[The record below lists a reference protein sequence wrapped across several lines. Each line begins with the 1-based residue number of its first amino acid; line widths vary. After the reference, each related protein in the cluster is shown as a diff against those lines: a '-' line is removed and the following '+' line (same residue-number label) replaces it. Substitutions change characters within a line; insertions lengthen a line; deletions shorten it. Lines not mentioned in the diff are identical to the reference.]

1 MPRNPCPS
9 ACVVAHPSG
18 ASAGWEHWGTSAA
31 PTARALRTICTAGGS
46 GGQLWGPVCPCP
58 APAGTP
64 PGLPLGS
71 AHPDLPARER
81 RPAGHFCLPRG
92 VGLALCQRLL
102 EEDGRI
108 HLCIAC
114 RNEQKSEA
122 TRDLILATHPAAQ
135 VSTVEVDLG
144 NLASVLRAARELRC
158 RFQRLDFVYLNAG
171 IMPNPHVNFK
181 ALWHGLLTGKVLHML
196 TTAEG
201 IMTQTDRLNGDGLQ
215 EVFATNLFGHFM
227 LVRQLQSLLCG
238 NEKPSRLIWT
248 SSSNARESAFSL
260 SDYQHAKGQESYS
273 SSKYATDLTSVV
285 LNRKFNDQGLY
296 SSVVCPGL
304 VMSNMTYRIL
314 PVFLWKLLMPI
325 MWLIRFFAK
334 TYTLTPYNGAEAHVW
349 LFKQKPEY
357 LDSLVKYHSCTSGL
371 GRCYVEPRKMD
382 VDEDTAEKFYQKL
395 LELEEQTLEKY
406 HDLLD

>member
-1 MPRNPCPS
+1 MER
-9 ACVVAHPSG
+9 VVLVTG
-18 ASAGWEHWGTSAA
+18 ASG
-31 PTARALRTICTAGGS
+31 
-46 GGQLWGPVCPCP
+46 
-58 APAGTP
+58 
-64 PGLPLGS
+64 
-71 AHPDLPARER
+71 
-81 RPAGHFCLPRG
+81 G
-92 VGLALCQRLL
+92 VGLALCRRLL
-102 EEDGRI
+102 GEDGRI
-108 HLCIAC
+108 HLCLAC
-114 RNEQKSEA
+114 RNAQKAEA
-122 TRDLILATHPAAQ
+122 TRDLVLQEYPAAQ

-144 NLASVLRAARELRC
+144 NLASVLRAAQELRC

-181 ALWHGLLTGKVLHML
+181 ALWKGLLTGKVLHML

-215 EVFATNLFGHFM
+215 EI
-227 LVRQLQSLLCG
+227 RQLESLLCG

-285 LNRKFNDQGLY
+285 LNRKFNKQGLY

-304 VMSNMTYRIL
+304 VMSNMTFRIL
-314 PVFLWKLLMPI
+314 PVFMWVLLMPI
-325 MWLIRFFAK
+325 MFLIRFFAK

-357 LDSLVKYHSCTSGL
+357 LDPLVKYHSCTSGL
-371 GRCYVEPRKMD
+371 GKNFVEPRKID
-382 VDEDTAEKFYQKL
+382 VDEETAEKFYQKL

-406 HDLLD
+406 GDLLD

>member
-1 MPRNPCPS
+1 R
-9 ACVVAHPSG
+9 VVSD
-18 ASAGWEHWGTSAA
+18 TV
-31 PTARALRTICTAGGS
+31 
-46 GGQLWGPVCPCP
+46 PVC
-58 APAGTP
+58 
-64 PGLPLGS
+64 S
-71 AHPDLPARER
+71 
-81 RPAGHFCLPRG
+81 G
-92 VGLALCQRLL
+92 VGLALCRRLL

-114 RNEQKSEA
+114 RNAQKNEA
-122 TRDLILATHPAAQ
+122 TRDLILASHPAAQ

-144 NLASVLRAARELRC
+144 NLASVLRVARELRC
-158 RFQRLDFVYLNAG
+158 RYWGSVLHPWTPLFTICPSPLCSSSHRFQRLDFVYLNAG

-215 EVFATNLFGHFM
+215 EVFTTNLFGHFM
-227 LVRQLQSLLCG
+227 LVRQLESLLCS
-238 NEKPSRLIWT
+238 NEKPVQLIWT

-260 SDYQHAKGQESYS
+260 SDFQHAKGQESYS

-285 LNRKFNDQGLY
+285 LNRKLNKQGLY

-325 MWLIRFFAK
+325 MWLIRFFAR

-349 LFKQKPEY
+349 LFKQKPES
-357 LDSLVKYHSCTSGL
+357 LDPLIKYHSCTSGL
-371 GRCYVEPRKMD
+371 GKSYVEPRKMD
-382 VDEDTAEKFYQKL
+382 VDEEIAEKFYQKL
-395 LELEEQTLEKY
+395 LELEKQTLERY
-406 HDLLD
+406 SDLLD

>member
-1 MPRNPCPS
+1 
-9 ACVVAHPSG
+9 
-18 ASAGWEHWGTSAA
+18 
-31 PTARALRTICTAGGS
+31 
-46 GGQLWGPVCPCP
+46 
-58 APAGTP
+58 
-64 PGLPLGS
+64 
-71 AHPDLPARER
+71 
-81 RPAGHFCLPRG
+81 
-92 VGLALCQRLL
+92 
-102 EEDGRI
+102 
-108 HLCIAC
+108 
-114 RNEQKSEA
+114 
-122 TRDLILATHPAAQ
+122 
-135 VSTVEVDLG
+135 TVEVDLG
-144 NLASVLRAARELRC
+144 NLASVLRVTRELRC

-215 EVFATNLFGHFM
+215 EVFATNLFGHFI
-227 LVRQLQSLLCG
+227 LVRQLESLLCG

-285 LNRKFNDQGLY
+285 LNRKFNKQGLY

-304 VMSNMTYRIL
+304 VMSNMTYSIL

-357 LDSLVKYHSCTSGL
+357 LDALVKYHSCTSGL
-371 GRCYVEPRKMD
+371 GKNYVEPRKID
-382 VDEDTAEKFYQKL
+382 VDEETAEKLYQKL
-395 LELEEQTLEKY
+395 LELEKQALERY
-406 HDLLD
+406 SDLLD

>member
-1 MPRNPCPS
+1 
-9 ACVVAHPSG
+9 
-18 ASAGWEHWGTSAA
+18 W
-31 PTARALRTICTAGGS
+31 
-46 GGQLWGPVCPCP
+46 
-58 APAGTP
+58 
-64 PGLPLGS
+64 PGLSLTLS
-71 AHPDLPARER
+71 R
-81 RPAGHFCLPRG
+81 CSG
-92 VGLALCQRLL
+92 VGLALCRRLL
-102 EEDGRI
+102 EEDGRL

-114 RNEQKSEA
+114 RNEQTCEN
-122 TRDLILATHPAAQ
+122 TRERILAYHPSAQ
-135 VSTVEVDLG
+135 VSTVELDLG
-144 NLASVLRAARELRC
+144 NLASILRAARELRC
-158 RFQRLDFVYLNAG
+158 RFNRLDFVFLNAG

-181 ALWHGLLTGKVLHML
+181 ALWRGLLTGKVLHML

-227 LVRQLQSLLCG
+227 LVRQLQALLCG

-285 LNRKFNDQGLY
+285 LNRKYNDQGLY

-314 PVFLWKLLMPI
+314 PIFLWKLLMPL

-334 TYTLTPYNGAEAHVW
+334 TYTLTPYNGVEAHVW

-357 LDSLVKYHSCTSGL
+357 LDCLVKYHSCTTGL
-371 GRCYVEPRKMD
+371 GRCYVEARKMD
-382 VDEDTAEKFYQKL
+382 VDEDVAEKFFQKL
-395 LELEEQTLEKY
+395 LELEEETLEKY
-406 HDLLD
+406 SDLLD

>member
-1 MPRNPCPS
+1 MER
-9 ACVVAHPSG
+9 VVLVTG
-18 ASAGWEHWGTSAA
+18 ASG
-31 PTARALRTICTAGGS
+31 
-46 GGQLWGPVCPCP
+46 
-58 APAGTP
+58 
-64 PGLPLGS
+64 
-71 AHPDLPARER
+71 
-81 RPAGHFCLPRG
+81 G
-92 VGLALCQRLL
+92 VGLALCRRLL

-108 HLCIAC
+108 HLCVAC
-114 RNEQKSEA
+114 RNALKAEA
-122 TRDLILATHPAAQ
+122 TRD

-144 NLASVLRAARELRC
+144 SLASVLRAAKELRC

-181 ALWHGLLTGKVLHML
+181 ALWKGLLTGKLLHML

-201 IMTQTDRLNGDGLQ
+201 VMTQTDRLNGDGLQ
-215 EVFATNLFGHFM
+215 EVFATNLFGHFI
-227 LVRQLQSLLCG
+227 LIRQLESLLCG

-285 LNRKFNDQGLY
+285 LNRKLNKQGLY

-314 PVFLWKLLMPI
+314 PVFLWTLLMPI

-334 TYTLTPYNGAEAHVW
+334 TYTLTPFNGAEAHVW

-357 LDSLVKYHSCTSGL
+357 LDALAKYHSCTSGL
-371 GRCYVEPRKMD
+371 GKNYCGAQKGERGRLLKGISLGAAVPRGSTSLSRRPLTRDGWLILHYLKARPRQSCFCPCTQAGAGSPG
-382 VDEDTAEKFYQKL
+382 VLNKI
-395 LELEEQTLEKY
+395 
-406 HDLLD
+406 

>member
-1 MPRNPCPS
+1 MAR
-9 ACVVAHPSG
+9 VVLVTG
-18 ASAGWEHWGTSAA
+18 ASG
-31 PTARALRTICTAGGS
+31 
-46 GGQLWGPVCPCP
+46 
-58 APAGTP
+58 
-64 PGLPLGS
+64 
-71 AHPDLPARER
+71 
-81 RPAGHFCLPRG
+81 G
-92 VGLALCQRLL
+92 VGLALCRRLL
-102 EEDGRI
+102 EEDGRL

-114 RNEQKSEA
+114 RNEQTCEN
-122 TRDLILATHPAAQ
+122 TRERILAYHPSAQ

-144 NLASVLRAARELRC
+144 NLASILRAARELRC
-158 RFQRLDFVYLNAG
+158 RFNRLDFVYLNAG

-181 ALWHGLLTGKVLHML
+181 ALWRGLLTGKVLHML

-227 LVRQLQSLLCG
+227 LVRQLQALLCG

-285 LNRKFNDQGLY
+285 LNRKYNDQGLY

-314 PVFLWKLLMPI
+314 PIFLWKLLMPL

-334 TYTLTPYNGAEAHVW
+334 TYTLTPYNGVEAHVW

-357 LDSLVKYHSCTSGL
+357 LDCLVKYHSCTTGL
-371 GRCYVEPRKMD
+371 GRCYVEARKMD
-382 VDEDTAEKFYQKL
+382 VDEDVAEKFFQKL
-395 LELEEQTLEKY
+395 LELEEETLEKY
-406 HDLLD
+406 SDLLD

>member
-1 MPRNPCPS
+1 MER
-9 ACVVAHPSG
+9 VVLVTG
-18 ASAGWEHWGTSAA
+18 ASG
-31 PTARALRTICTAGGS
+31 
-46 GGQLWGPVCPCP
+46 
-58 APAGTP
+58 
-64 PGLPLGS
+64 
-71 AHPDLPARER
+71 
-81 RPAGHFCLPRG
+81 G

-102 EEDGRI
+102 AEDGRI

-114 RNEQKSEA
+114 RNAQKSEA
-122 TRDLILATHPAAQ
+122 TRDLILAAHPAAQ

-144 NLASVLRAARELRC
+144 NLASVLRVARELRC

-181 ALWHGLLTGKVLHML
+181 ALWHGLLTGRVLHML

-215 EVFATNLFGHFM
+215 EVFATNLFGHFILVRLRM
-227 LVRQLQSLLCG
+227 KIKPSVWWLMWVRQLESLLCG

-285 LNRKFNDQGLY
+285 LNRKFNKQGLY

-357 LDSLVKYHSCTSGL
+357 LDALVKYHSCTSGL
-371 GRCYVEPRKMD
+371 GKSYVEPRKIN
-382 VDEDTAEKFYQKL
+382 VDEEIAEKFYQKL
-395 LELEEQTLEKY
+395 LELEKETLERY
-406 HDLLD
+406 SDLLD